1 MKKEGL
7 NILKRI
13 EFGCICELA
22 EIMDDYIWDNSFEDE
37 YPIVSAYAN
46 YEVAKALVEALIML
60 DNPIGAILDLEDYEM
75 SHYDREYVVYLSEDG
90 VTCEKTYHKDGYYN
104 GGGDISF
111 VHDDCSSKLLS
122 HIDSHTICE
131 FGVRSVGEEEYDCDD
146 CDECC
151 GCCECDKETKLATS
165 TASYTVNGKSV
176 TKEEFDKKYAEFENK
191 YMDNIR
197 DMLLSYCEFMD
208 EVNEWSKLFR
218 F

>member
-1 MKKEGL
+1 MK
-7 NILKRI
+7 RV
-13 EFGCICELA
+13 EFDCICELA
-22 EIMDDYIWDNSFEDE
+22 NVMDDYILDNAPTGE

-46 YEVAKALVEALIML
+46 YEVAKALVETLIML
-60 DNPIGAILDLEDYEM
+60 NNPIGAILELEDYEM

-111 VHDDCSSKLLS
+111 VHEDCNSKLLS
-122 HIDSHTICE
+122 HIDSQTICE
-131 FGVRSVGEEEYDCDD
+131 FGIRSDDCEECN

-151 GCCECDKETKLATS
+151 GCKEETNLPSAVSK
-165 TASYTVNGKSV
+165 YFENGKEI

-197 DMLLSYCEFMD
+197 DMMLNYCSLMD
-208 EVNEWSKLFR
+208 R
-218 F
+218 FNDWQKRFW